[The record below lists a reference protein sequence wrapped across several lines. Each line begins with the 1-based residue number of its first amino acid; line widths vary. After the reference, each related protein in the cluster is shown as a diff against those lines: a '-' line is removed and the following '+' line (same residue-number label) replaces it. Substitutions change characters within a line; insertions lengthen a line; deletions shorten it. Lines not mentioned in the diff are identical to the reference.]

1 MNKNEIDKLI
11 EDMPIPDIRPLP
23 ANSWKNKLYL
33 AYAFMHNDQA
43 ESGDISFLD
52 KTDGEEVLVINRES
66 FPETIDEFIDKV
78 EQAKATQF
86 HARCQ
91 YDEYYSIALIT
102 DEYDFMSRMFMCGI
116 EHGCYIH
123 AGAVEKEDV
132 VNKICNQ
139 TADNYEALL
148 LGKKLMPIYHR
159 PNPTELINKYIPIKE
174 GKIHIDYSYKRLT
187 PNKDNKYVQ
196 YCCPRNAY
204 DFRCV
209 ESIKC
214 CGTCPM
220 LKQAYQD
227 VLAILDDETKTE
239 LTKIVEDSKLFEE
252 SEFCKTCKADSCKKG
267 DIMAAVNYV
276 DCTFEE
282 CFKDPRFKS
291 IVDILEDEQK

>member
-1 MNKNEIDKLI
+1 MDNKEIENLI
-11 EDMPIPDIRPLP
+11 NNMPVPDIRALP
-23 ANSWKNKLYL
+23 VNGWKQKLYL
-33 AYAFMHNDQA
+33 AYAFMHNNQV
-43 ESGDISFLD
+43 EEGDISFLD
-52 KTDGEEVLVINRES
+52 KTDGEEVLVINRDS

-78 EQAKATQF
+78 EQSKATQY

-102 DEYDFMSRMFMCGI
+102 DGYDFMSRMFMCGI
-116 EHGCYIH
+116 EQGCYIH

-159 PNPTELINKYIPIKE
+159 PNPTELINKYIPTKE
-174 GKIHIDYSYKRLT
+174 GKIHIDYSNKLLT
-187 PNKDNKYVQ
+187 PNEDNEYVQ

-239 LTKIVEDSKLFEE
+239 LTKIVEDVEMFKENE
-252 SEFCKTCKADSCKKG
+252 HCEKCKVANCVKG
-267 DIMAAVNYV
+267 DIMNAANYIN
-276 DCTFEE
+276 CSFAE
-282 CFKDPRFKS
+282 CFEDPEFKH
-291 IVDILEDEQK
+291 I